1 VNYDFYTDLPLISE
15 GKARLTPELQYDSR
29 TSSVAMMLS
38 GLPISYN
45 FTTGRFEGV
54 SPIIIDQM
62 ISGYG
67 GPMGSYLMQG
77 VGLLM
82 EGMGAAEDRLPRDVT
97 QLPGIK
103 SFLLDAESRNP
114 KSVAQAYELFRVV
127 DEVNRSFSRL
137 RQTGDVEATMDYL
150 ERNKDILAYKK
161 HIYKLFDG
169 LNKLSARE
177 RQIER
182 DSTMTRD
189 EKLEA
194 MKQLREVR
202 ARLTSN
208 ISEINKALGR

>member
-1 VNYDFYTDLPLISE
+1 
-15 GKARLTPELQYDSR
+15 
-29 TSSVAMMLS
+29 
-38 GLPISYN
+38 
-45 FTTGRFEGV
+45 
-54 SPIIIDQM
+54 
-62 ISGYG
+62 
-67 GPMGSYLMQG
+67 
-77 VGLLM
+77 
-82 EGMGAAEDRLPRDVT
+82 
-97 QLPGIK
+97 
-103 SFLLDAESRNP
+103 
-114 KSVAQAYELFRVV
+114 
-127 DEVNRSFSRL
+127 
-137 RQTGDVEATMDYL
+137 MDYL